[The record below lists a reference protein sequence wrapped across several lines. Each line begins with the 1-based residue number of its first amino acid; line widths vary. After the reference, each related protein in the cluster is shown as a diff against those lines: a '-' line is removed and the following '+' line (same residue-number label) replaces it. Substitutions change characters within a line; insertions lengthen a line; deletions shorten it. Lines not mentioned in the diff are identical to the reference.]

1 MNGDSS
7 SPDLAALLR
16 RLPHRYPFLMVD
28 RVLELGD
35 NRVLTLK
42 NVSIDE
48 PFFNG
53 HFPGRPVMPGVL
65 VVEAMAQ
72 SGALLALGI
81 MNSDKLNSDKIKSAT
96 THAERKS
103 AERPA
108 AALFML
114 TGIDRLRLRRP
125 VVPGDQL
132 RMEVRLLKHHRPLWK
147 MHAAARVDG
156 ELVAEA
162 ELSAM
167 EVEESTP

>member
-1 MNGDSS
+1 MGGDFNQAE
-7 SPDLAALLR
+7 LARLLQ

-28 RVLELGD
+28 RVLELDGE
-35 NRVLTLK
+35 RVLTLK

-48 PFFNG
+48 PFFTG

-72 SGALLALGI
+72 SGALLALAMRRGEQ
-81 MNSDKLNSDKIKSAT
+81 AG
-96 THAERKS
+96 
-103 AERPA
+103 
-108 AALFML
+108 LFML
-114 TGIDRLRLRRP
+114 TGIDKLRLRRA

-132 RMEVRLLKHHRPLWK
+132 RIEVRLLKHHRPLWK
-147 MHAAARVDG
+147 MRAEARIDS

-167 EVEESTP
+167 EVEEATP

>member
-1 MNGDSS
+1 VSGDSTAPA
-7 SPDLAALLR
+7 PDLTGLLR

-72 SGALLALGI
+72 SGALLALG
-81 MNSDKLNSDKIKSAT
+81 MKSLNELNETAT
-96 THAERKS
+96 DAG
-103 AERPA
+103 RP

-114 TGIDRLRLRRP
+114 TGIDHLRLRRP

-132 RMEVRLLKHHRPLWK
+132 RMEVRLLKNRRPLWK
-147 MHAAARVDG
+147 MQAEARVDG

-167 EVEESTP
+167 EVAGSAP